1 MLVDK
6 LKSLLQDPPPAMA
19 FEISE
24 GGIAAA
30 RIGSKTEV
38 EFEPLREGTLTV
50 SPLHENVADE
60 NELARA
66 VRALASAG
74 TAKKR
79 KDVALILPDYC
90 TRTSVLDFDSFPSD
104 AKEQLALIRFRS
116 KRSVPFDVESA
127 AVSYW
132 AQTSSHKRVDVVVV
146 MAPVEIVARYEA
158 PFRAEGLHPGLVT
171 TSSLAALELAPESG
185 FSMMA
190 KLSGR
195 VLTVL
200 VREKSVLK
208 LVRCL
213 EMPSASLEDIA
224 AVLAPT
230 LVYMEDNLEGRAET
244 LLLCG
249 FGAAAEEAQRRFV
262 DELQVPTELVR
273 SPLAVPGEADAGLLG
288 YLRAIARNN

>member
-6 LKSLLQDPPPAMA
+6 LKSWLQDPPPVMA

-30 RIGSKTEV
+30 RVDTKTDRG
-38 EFEPLREGTLTV
+38 FEPLRPGTLTI
-50 SPLHENVADE
+50 SPLQENVADE
-60 NELARA
+60 SELARA
-66 VRALASAG
+66 VGVLASNGALR
-74 TAKKR
+74 KR
-79 KDVALILPDYC
+79 KDIALILPDYC
-90 TRTSVLDFDSFPSD
+90 TRTSVLDFDSFPTD
-104 AKEQLALIRFRS
+104 VKEQLALIRFRS

-127 AVSYW
+127 AVSYF
-132 AQTSSHKRVDVVVV
+132 AQPPSHKKVEVVVV

-158 PFRAEGLHPGLVT
+158 PFRAAGLYPGLVT
-171 TSSLAALELAPESG
+171 TSALAAVELAPENGLSV
-185 FSMMA
+185 MA

-200 VREKSVLK
+200 VREKSVLR

-213 EMPSASLEDIA
+213 EMPSASLEDVA

-230 LVYMEDNLEGRAET
+230 LVYMEDNLGGRADQ

-249 FGAAAEEAQRRFV
+249 FGALADEAQRRCEEEF
-262 DELQVPTELVR
+262 QVPTELVR
-273 SPLAVPGEADAGLLG
+273 SPLAVPGETDAGLLG
-288 YLRAIARNN
+288 YLRATSS